1 MRSSPPFYP
10 KLFPQKPFKIL
21 HHGNQDGDED
31 ADNPHHST
39 AFDHTS
45 ESSKHL
51 LQVEINDKCRENN
64 QTNVNHK
71 DTTELELKNMKLN
84 MPWSREERSLYILR
98 EVEPQTV
105 KCAKLLLSK
114 HVCNLTILVK

>member
-1 MRSSPPFYP
+1 M
-10 KLFPQKPFKIL
+10 
-21 HHGNQDGDED
+21 HHGNEDGDED

-51 LQVEINDKCRENN
+51 LQVEINDKCRENK

-71 DTTELELKNMKLN
+71 DTSELELKNMKLN
-84 MPWSREERSLYILR
+84 MPFVYPCSREERSLYILR

-114 HVCNLTILVK
+114 HICNLTILVK